1 MSTKALSKEQR
12 ILRAMRKTLASVI
25 KDVTPK
31 SGYLS
36 PLSDE
41 TVEGIKEC
49 FTLISIRERE
59 LADELGMDTA
69 KPHYVDEVQ
78 TATVV
83 NFIKPKSDK
92 PEGQS

>member
-1 MSTKALSKEQR
+1 MSNDELSKEQR

-31 SGYLS
+31 TGYLS
-36 PLSDE
+36 PLSDD

-59 LADELGMDTA
+59 LADELGMAAA
-69 KPHYVDEVQ
+69 KPHYTDEVK

-92 PEGQS
+92 PGE

>member
-1 MSTKALSKEQR
+1 MSNDQLSKEQR

-49 FTLISIRERE
+49 FTLISIREKE
-59 LADELGMDTA
+59 LADELGLNAA
-69 KPHYVDEVQ
+69 KPYYVDEVQ

-83 NFIKPKSDK
+83 SFIKPKSDK

>member
-1 MSTKALSKEQR
+1 MNNEALNKEQR

-36 PLSDE
+36 PLSDD

-49 FTLISIRERE
+49 FTLISIREKE
-59 LADELGMDTA
+59 LSEALGMNAA
-69 KPHYVDEVQ
+69 KPYYTDEVQ
-78 TATVV
+78 SATVM

>member
-1 MSTKALSKEQR
+1 MSNDELSKEQR

-49 FTLISIRERE
+49 FTLISTREKE
-59 LADELGMDTA
+59 LADELGMNTA
-69 KPHYVDEVQ
+69 KPYYVDEVQ

-83 NFIKPKSDK
+83 SFIKPKSDK
-92 PEGQS
+92 PEDQS

>member
-1 MSTKALSKEQR
+1 MSNDELSKEQR

-59 LADELGMDTA
+59 LADELGLDTA

-83 NFIKPKSDK
+83 SFIKPKQDK
-92 PEGQS
+92 PEGKS

>member
-1 MSTKALSKEQR
+1 MSNDELSKEQR
-12 ILRAMRKTLASVI
+12 ILRAMRKTLANVI

-49 FTLISIRERE
+49 FTLISIREKE
-59 LADELGMDTA
+59 LADELGMSTA
-69 KPHYVDEVQ
+69 KPYYVDEVQ

-83 NFIKPKSDK
+83 NFIKPKPDK